1 MIHLNYKIDKP
12 KWRNL
17 FYENLKF
24 GEWHWSV
31 PKKQDLYWY
40 QIYITDD
47 HPLKEYTREVEQD
60 LNIEGMN
67 NYPRFS
73 YQFPNTRLKPHL
85 DEDNMVSININLLDT
100 TPIIYLER
108 YPKSASGWSEPYEAA
123 FINVGKIRHG
133 VEPDPNPRLIL
144 KFAIRHPWDEVFF
157 RLPDGMIM

>member
-60 LNIEGMN
+60 LH
-67 NYPRFS
+67 RFLKLIGI
-73 YQFPNTRLKPHL
+73 NERLTIDKV
-85 DEDNMVSININLLDT
+85 NF
-100 TPIIYLER
+100 ER
-108 YPKSASGWSEPYEAA
+108 
-123 FINVGKIRHG
+123 
-133 VEPDPNPRLIL
+133 
-144 KFAIRHPWDEVFF
+144 
-157 RLPDGMIM
+157 